1 MDDDFVS
8 SIEEDAP
15 LPTHCNSPLKYTNA
29 RAALMRPAPQQYVS
43 RSNPARMEWKVITD
57 MLPIERVQGFDSAFH
72 QNEVLRNMKVQMH
85 KVDARDWRLQERV
98 AREMWRLN
106 VQALHEMGPTGLPLE
121 MPSFT
126 SQERN
131 LLYRCYTL
139 RSFFE
144 EGVLIS
150 GGAPPS
156 EAKYWAKI
164 PGTTMWESAQSEFH
178 FIVGKRLF
186 FILSP
191 RGVSLLSRDHL
202 VVLSDIVAQ
211 RYILHM
217 SNILDLKLGKTTFHP
232 GFLEKLFRNGDEI
245 LEKGGNDAY
254 KVIYG
259 LEAACTARLVGDIKL
274 GSPSGLSYLEKVT
287 ADGRDKAMAT
297 DTLLLWEEREAL
309 IQDLESDPFLLSQC
323 FGLYRLW
330 GHPTLEPLLG
340 ASALKS
346 IVTNVRFTSANH
358 AEAISNKFKEEF
370 VTRYYAQKQAWPD
383 LDVSEL
389 SERNVI
395 RVAYQNLAPIPT
407 DHKNYRR
414 GHWSLVS
421 FKKCFPVDPKFELL
435 EVLSDKALSLDTVR
449 LIFNVENGKGPGSSL
464 ERALLLNWLRA
475 SISEPEEFLEWID
488 EQGFPLPEMSVGFKE
503 KEREGKLYA
512 RMFGLMT
519 FCKRMYIVLTE
530 ALIAE
535 HILPL
540 FPEITMT
547 DDELSLDKKRLSFTR
562 KRKDQ
567 MQLFTSLDFS
577 KWNSNMRKEETLP
590 MFKSFDQLFGFKL
603 LFQRTHEMF
612 ETSFMYLLNGSYTP
626 VVKDGKLLPA
636 EGSWYG
642 HLGGI
647 EGLRQKGW
655 TVWTI
660 ILILLCSEGNLMKL
674 RLMGQGDNQ
683 ILQMLFS
690 AGMSEEDCMKDYY
703 SFMDKLQKMLSVI
716 GPPLKLEETWTSKDL
731 FIYGK
736 YFIYKGVALESS
748 YKRIC
753 RMFKM
758 SNEDFPTVESAVSS
772 MTANVS
778 AALSCSASIGS
789 EYFIYVS
796 ELVGLFQ
803 LYLTATY
810 LHQVSPLEQLS
821 DEGPILIPG
830 SPAFMVPAVLSE
842 NLLADEAFFQ
852 KLLLFPRCLGGFPIL
867 SLPQLLV
874 RGFPDDLSMAI
885 SFLKVAYR
893 FSAPPI
899 KRFIKSILSPK
910 FNSNGSFTLL
920 LENPTSLNLMVPPSP
935 GEARRSSI
943 LRFLQESS
951 SVQNKFFL
959 AFLNVLETDE
969 ESSLI
974 DFLKT
979 CRPCNPVVLSA
990 VYDATAI
997 ARARKVVG
1005 KLQKT
1010 RTISKLAMTEGQVDL
1025 FKIIRESEINHLRSV
1040 LHQISYLDSGPVP
1053 WTSSRCSVDHAKAL
1067 RDKGWGVEIVGVDC
1081 APPLEIIRIEENKP
1095 HSLCDPSCELD
1106 KGYISVQLPPGM
1118 TPEDLSNPG
1127 VYGPYAPYRGAA
1139 TKQKIMGFGSAIASY
1154 SSPLIAKAM
1163 RLGSLVGWAT
1173 QVDSYFTNVIERVIK
1188 TVTDVPLAELLPY
1201 DPDAG
1206 GSVHHRYEDDR
1217 IEKGGSVCVLPN
1229 FGTKMMFI
1237 TNYLTAYS
1245 KGSKNVN
1252 FMFQPVM
1259 AMAACMLGTFM
1270 RHTKDAVFY
1279 PFHLHIKASCCIQ
1292 PVNEEMIEG
1301 DIVPVT
1307 LVSRPDNPFLFV
1319 PRDKAIPPTLRTH
1332 VFQAGC
1338 PPAETPEEKTTRL
1351 ACLVGYRIFQIL
1363 EVPNWTRKIVSTT
1376 KPGIVINWAFKTPL
1390 IKALEMTCLLLLA
1403 FFSNQLH
1410 EKTAR
1415 EYIQMVLERVARTSV
1430 ESWRGLS
1437 NLIHC
1442 PNFHHELASQPYGA
1456 VLVGNPEMSD
1466 TILSINIR
1474 KAVIAILSFWSTC
1487 DLQEHPLQSVDI
1499 RAPTSCGV
1507 ITHPAMLILMKRWV
1521 LGQMQRNPIQV
1532 RHALVATLN
1541 KSVLHRETGYES
1553 VTALSLIKSSEKLI
1567 VPETPDSLCKK
1578 APDLSLPEERIS
1590 ALPIRPAHSIVGV
1603 FYRRYRTRAVLR
1615 VDEPEIRPKV
1625 RTYEGHKFKIAASP
1639 TTGPYKGMS
1648 LMLEAAAVRPT
1659 RVLCC
1664 GDGAGGFTLAALLI
1678 LQEAEVFYN
1687 TLITSSDP
1695 IQQAPPIPY
1704 LPALAGHPTL
1714 EKRLRGLDLTNDNV
1728 SDLTSPDFAGMFKVK
1743 FSPRLDVIVCDAEC
1757 PGYLLG
1763 TQAINLAHRVA
1774 QLGNSTS
1781 AQMIIFKTY
1790 AKSLT
1795 ILAAQVSCF
1804 LASYETVEIA
1814 RCFFSNP
1821 ENTEVYLIMTELKK
1835 WESLQISG
1843 NEVSGLVISDLMVA
1857 SLWSKIQKI
1866 PLNQWEEFYLDYS
1879 LAISP
1884 DWERSL
1890 FPRLRSEIPFLTLGQ
1905 INSYPKSCIDWAHQ
1919 TCMRIRGAKSL
1930 KRSVIKTSWFTTTVV
1945 GRIMIQFLATYA
1957 MIHEDNWRQVMERW
1971 ESFKLVWFGTQ
1982 RNRWSIFLTL
1992 AELPPDALKF
2002 CRVWRITEFLAP
2014 HTKKRLNQLL
2024 GMQAHMGIQVTGDI
2038 LHPEGTF
2045 PMEGPYYPVS
2055 KTIRRFLAQQEE
2067 AAYLN

>member
-1 MDDDFVS
+1 MDDDHQAQV
-8 SIEEDAP
+8 EEEAP
-15 LPTHCNSPLKYTNA
+15 LPTHCNSPLKYSNA
-29 RAALMRPAPQQYVS
+29 RAALLRPATRQYIAKN
-43 RSNPARMEWKVITD
+43 NPARQEWKIITD
-57 MLPIERVQGFDSAFH
+57 MLPVERIQGFDSAYH
-72 QNEVLRNMKVQMH
+72 QNEILRNLTIKMH
-85 KVDARDWRLQERV
+85 RVDERGWHLQEKV
-98 AREMWRLN
+98 AKDMWTLN
-106 VQALHEMGPTGLPLE
+106 VRALEEMGPTGLPSH
-121 MPSFT
+121 MPDLLNH
-126 SQERN
+126 ERN
-131 LLYRCYTL
+131 LLYRWYSL

-150 GGAPPS
+150 GGAPPT
-156 EAKYWAKI
+156 EAKYWTKI
-164 PGTTMWESAQSEFH
+164 PGTLMWESAQAEFH
-178 FIVGKRLF
+178 FVVGKRLF

-202 VVLSDIVAQ
+202 VVLSDVIAQ
-211 RYILHM
+211 RYILHQ
-217 SNILDLKLGKTTFHP
+217 SNILDLKLGKTTFRS

-245 LEKGGNDAY
+245 LEKGGNEAY

-259 LEAACTARLVGDIKL
+259 LEAACTSRLVGDIKL

-287 ADGRDKAMAT
+287 ADGREKAVAT
-297 DTLLLWEEREAL
+297 GTELLWEEREAL
-309 IQDLESDPFLLSQC
+309 IQDVSSDPFLLSQC

-340 ASALKS
+340 ASALKA
-346 IVTNVRFTSANH
+346 IATNVRITSATH

-370 VTRYYAQKQAWPD
+370 VTRYYAQKQAWPEI
-383 LDVSEL
+383 DVSEL

-395 RVAYQNLAPIPT
+395 RVAYQNLAPVPT

-435 EVLSDKALSLDTVR
+435 EVLSDKALSLDTFS
-449 LIFNVENGKGPGSSL
+449 LITHIEAGLGPGSSL

-475 SISEPEEFLEWID
+475 SVSEPESFLKWID
-488 EQGFPLPEMSVGFKE
+488 EKGFPFPEKSVGLKE
-503 KEREGKLYA
+503 KEREGKLDA

-547 DDELSLDKKRLSFTR
+547 DDELSLDKKRLAFTR

-567 MQLFTSLDFS
+567 FQLFTSLDFS

-590 MFKSFDQLFGFKL
+590 VFRSFDQLFGFKA

-612 ETSFMYLLNGSYTP
+612 EDSFMYLLNGSYTP
-626 VVKDGKLLPA
+626 LVQNRRLIPV

-660 ILILLCSEGNLMKL
+660 ILILLCAEGNLMKL
-674 RLMGQGDNQ
+674 KLMGQGDNQ

-690 AGMSEEDCMKDYY
+690 SGMSEEQCMRDYY

-736 YFIYKGVALESS
+736 YFIYQGVALESS

-758 SNEDFPTVESAVSS
+758 SNEDFPTIESAVSS

-789 EYFIYVS
+789 EYFIYLS

-803 LYLTATY
+803 LYLTVTY
-810 LHQVSPLEQLS
+810 LHKEAPIDQLERDGQ
-821 DEGPILIPG
+821 IRIPG
-830 SPAFMVPAVLSE
+830 SPAFDVPAVLSDS
-842 NLLADEAFFQ
+842 LMVDEAFYK
-852 KLLLFPRCLGGFPIL
+852 KLLLFPRCLGGFPIM

-885 SFLKVAYR
+885 SFLKIVYKM
-893 FSAPPI
+893 STPPI
-899 KRFIKSILSPK
+899 KRFIKAILSPK
-910 FNSNGSFTLL
+910 FNANGSFTLL

-943 LRFLQESS
+943 LQFLQDSS
-951 SVQNKFFL
+951 SVKNQFFL
-959 AFLNVLETDE
+959 AFLKVLASDE
-969 ESSLI
+969 EASLVE
-974 DFLKT
+974 FLKT

-1010 RTISKLAMTEGQVDL
+1010 RTISKLAISEGQVDL
-1025 FKIIRESEINHLRSV
+1025 FTIIRESEINHLRSV
-1040 LHQISYLDSGPVP
+1040 LYHISFPDPGPIL
-1053 WTSSRCSVDHAKAL
+1053 WTSSCCSLDHAKQL
-1067 RDKGWGVEIVGVDC
+1067 RNTGWGVEIVGVDC
-1081 APPLEIIRIEENKP
+1081 APPLEIIKIEENKP
-1095 HSLCDPSCELD
+1095 HSLCDPLCELD
-1106 KGYISVQLPPGM
+1106 KGYISVQLPPSM
-1118 TPEDLSNPG
+1118 TPDSLSDPG
-1127 VYGPYAPYRGAA
+1127 VYGPFAPYRGAA

-1163 RLGSLVGWAT
+1163 RLGNLIGWAT
-1173 QVDSYFTNVIERVIK
+1173 QADSYFATVIENVIR
-1188 TVTDVPLAELLPY
+1188 TVTDIPLSELLPY

-1237 TNYLTAYS
+1237 TNYLIAYS

-1259 AMAACMLGTFM
+1259 AMASCMLGTHM
-1270 RHTKDAVFY
+1270 RHVKNKVFY
-1279 PFHLHIKASCCIQ
+1279 PFHIHIKKSCCIQ
-1292 PVNEEMIEG
+1292 PVNEDMIEG
-1301 DIVPVT
+1301 DKVPVC
-1307 LVSRPDNPFLFV
+1307 LVSRPNNPFLFV

-1332 VFQAGC
+1332 VFPAGC
-1338 PPAETPEEKTTRL
+1338 SAAETPEERTVRL
-1351 ACLVGYRIFQIL
+1351 TCLVGYRIFQIL
-1363 EVPNWTRKIVSTT
+1363 EVPNWNRKIFSTT

-1390 IKALEMTCLLLLA
+1390 IKALEITCLLLLA

-1410 EKTAR
+1410 EKSASD
-1415 EYIQMVLERVARTSV
+1415 YIQMVLERVARTSV
-1430 ESWRGLS
+1430 ESWKGLS

-1442 PNFHHELASQPYGA
+1442 PNFHHELASQPYGT
-1456 VLVGNPEMSD
+1456 VLIGNPEMSD
-1466 TILSINIR
+1466 TILSLNIR
-1474 KAVIAILSFWSTC
+1474 KTVMAILGYWGAC
-1487 DLQEHPLQSVDI
+1487 KPNEHPLQHVQI

-1507 ITHPAMLILMKRWV
+1507 ITHPAMLLLVKRWI
-1521 LGQMQRNPIQV
+1521 LNQMQRNPIQV
-1532 RHALVATLN
+1532 RHAIVATLN
-1541 KSVLHRETGYES
+1541 KSILKRETGYES
-1553 VTALSLIKSSEKLI
+1553 ATALSLIKASESLI

-1578 APDLSLPEERIS
+1578 APDLCAPEETIS
-1590 ALPIRPAHSIVGV
+1590 VPPLERAHTIVGT
-1603 FYRRYRTRAVLR
+1603 FYRRYRIQAVLTMG
-1615 VDEPEIRPKV
+1615 EQEIKPKN
-1625 RTYEGHKFKIAASP
+1625 RSYEGHKFKIAASP
-1639 TTGPYKGMS
+1639 TTGPYKGIS
-1648 LMLEAAAVRPT
+1648 LMLEAAMIHPS

-1664 GDGAGGFTLAALLI
+1664 GDGAGGFTLAALLM
-1678 LQEAEVFYN
+1678 LPNAEVFYN

-1714 EKRLRGLDLTNDNV
+1714 ETRLKGLDLTNDNV
-1728 SDLTSPDFAGMFKVK
+1728 SDLMSPDFADMFRVK
-1743 FSPRLDVIVCDAEC
+1743 FSSRLDVIVCDAEC
-1757 PGYLLG
+1757 KDYLLG
-1763 TQAINLAHRVA
+1763 THAIELAHKITL
-1774 QLGNSTS
+1774 LGNATS
-1781 AQMIIFKTY
+1781 ANMIIFKTY
-1790 AKSLT
+1790 AMSLT
-1795 ILAAQVSCF
+1795 VLAAQVSCF
-1804 LASYETVEIA
+1804 LASYDAVEVT
-1814 RCFFSNP
+1814 RCYFSNP
-1821 ENTEVYLIMTELKK
+1821 ENTEVYLIVSGLKK
-1835 WESLQISG
+1835 MESLQISE
-1843 NEVSGLVISDLMVA
+1843 NEVSGLVISNLMIA
-1857 SLWSKIQKI
+1857 SLWPRIQKI
-1866 PLNQWEEFYLDYS
+1866 PPAKWEEFYLDYS

-1890 FPRLRSEIPFLTLGQ
+1890 YPRLRSELPFLTVFQ
-1905 INSYPKSCIDWAHQ
+1905 HNPYPKSCIDWAHQ
-1919 TCMRIRGAKSL
+1919 TCMRVRGSKSL
-1930 KRSVIKTSWFTTTVV
+1930 KRAVITTSWFTRIVL
-1945 GRIMIQFLATYA
+1945 GRIMIQFLAAYA
-1957 MIHEDNWRQVMERW
+1957 MIHESNWKQVMEKW
-1971 ESFKLVWFGTQ
+1971 ESFKLVWYGT
-1982 RNRWSIFLTL
+1982 RRDRWSLFLTIS
-1992 AELPPDALKF
+1992 ELPPDTLQF
-2002 CRVWRITEFLAP
+2002 CRVWRINDYLAI
-2014 HTKKRLNQLL
+2014 HTKKRLNQLI

-2038 LHPEGTF
+2038 LHPEGTLPRDYQYF
-2045 PMEGPYYPVS
+2045 PTDKAV
-2055 KTIRRFLAQQEE
+2055 RRFLNRQQEIWE
-2067 AAYLN
+2067 NN